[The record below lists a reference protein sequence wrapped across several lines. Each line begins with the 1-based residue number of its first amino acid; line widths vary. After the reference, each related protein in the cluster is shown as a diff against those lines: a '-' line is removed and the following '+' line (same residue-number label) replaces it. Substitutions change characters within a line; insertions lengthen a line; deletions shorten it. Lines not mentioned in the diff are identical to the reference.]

1 MAEAARYFTPAQ
13 ENVSLPVYGVS
24 LDGRVA
30 TAHAMPRLLEQ
41 LLSESLI
48 KLPLTLLQSSLSCTP
63 PPSSSPSHT
72 PVMHDGS
79 PRAEIDPTRAYLAHG
94 IDRHR
99 ALVAEVWRVTV
110 RRAHRGSA
118 DVQLPVLLA
127 DCNLVTWALTRCQTH
142 AVCALA
148 WTPRSSGCCSA
159 SPAQPVSRLSMW

>member
-1 MAEAARYFTPAQ
+1 MKALANA
-13 ENVSLPVYGVS
+13 LG
-24 LDGRVA
+24 
-30 TAHAMPRLLEQ
+30 
-41 LLSESLI
+41 
-48 KLPLTLLQSSLSCTP
+48 
-63 PPSSSPSHT
+63 SSSPSHT

-110 RRAHRGSA
+110 RRAHRGSP